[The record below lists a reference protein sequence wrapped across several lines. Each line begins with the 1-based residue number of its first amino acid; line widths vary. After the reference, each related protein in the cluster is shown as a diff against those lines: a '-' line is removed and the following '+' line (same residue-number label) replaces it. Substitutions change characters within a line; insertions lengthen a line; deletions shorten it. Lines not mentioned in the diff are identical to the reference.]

1 MKLRDVMNKNAI
13 TVTPEATALVVAKKI
28 RDANIHS
35 VMITEGDKLVGMI
48 TDREL
53 VLKVMAEGKNPV
65 EVRVGEIMVTD
76 VITVEP
82 DVPIID
88 VAKLMEKH
96 SLVRLPVVD
105 KDSRVVGMVSIVDL
119 PVIAATTA
127 SGWRQI

>member
-88 VAKLMEKH
+88 VAKLMEEH

-119 PVIAATTA
+119 PVIAAATA